1 MKRGRAFRPAVACL
15 AALAVVTAWVP
26 DSARGEFSLSLGSLV
41 EADPGQLG
49 LPMPFVLARSDSV
62 AGVDMLVEFDPG
74 MLNCSSVSFLTR
86 FQHATYDNSLPGK
99 LRIVA
104 RRHHPDSTHLSSL
117 GPGTDTLG
125 VIWLQVTSQDLL
137 TDLIVPFDFF
147 DDGATPFADNRLVK
161 SDSSFVTP
169 PELGLTDGSVF
180 IRYPL
185 YGDVNDDGYVF
196 TIADAIFLFN
206 YLSGTQELSSRQ
218 KANSDINRDGVQ
230 AGMTDFI
237 RLITV
242 IAEE

>member
-1 MKRGRAFRPAVACL
+1 MERGIIFRSIVG
-15 AALAVVTAWVP
+15 LAVFGVLAVYVP
-26 DSARGEFSLSLGSLV
+26 ASARGEFSISLGSPV

-49 LPMPFVLARSDSV
+49 LPMHFVLAKSDSV
-62 AGVDMLVEFDPG
+62 AGVDMLMEFDPG
-74 MLNCSSVSFLTR
+74 MLSCSSVSFLTR

-99 LRIVA
+99 LRIIA
-104 RRHHPDSTHLSSL
+104 RRHHPDSTLLASL

-125 VIWLQVTSQDLL
+125 IIWLQVTSQDLL
-137 TDLIVPFDFF
+137 SDLEVPLSFF
-147 DDGATPFADNRLVK
+147 DDAATPVVDNRLVK

-169 PELGLTDGSVF
+169 PELGLTDGSVL

-218 KANSDINRDGVQ
+218 KANSDVNRDGVQ

-237 RLITV
+237 QLITV
-242 IAEE
+242 ITEE

>member
-1 MKRGRAFRPAVACL
+1 MKRARISRSIACL
-15 AALAVVTAWVP
+15 VIFGVLAICVP
-26 DSARGEFSLSLGSLV
+26 ASARGEFSLSLGSPV

-49 LPMPFVLARSDSV
+49 LPMHFVLTKSDSV
-62 AGVDMLVEFDPG
+62 AGVDMLMEFDPG
-74 MLNCSSVSFLTR
+74 MLSCSSVSFLTR

-104 RRHHPDSTHLSSL
+104 RRHHPDSSYLSSL

-125 VIWLQVTSQDLL
+125 IIWLQVTSQDLL
-137 TDLIVPFDFF
+137 TDLTVPFDFF
-147 DDGATPFADNRLVK
+147 DDATTPSADNRLVK

-185 YGDVNDDGYVF
+185 YGDINDDGYVF
-196 TIADAIFLFN
+196 TIADVIFLFN
-206 YLSGTQELSSRQ
+206 YLSGTQGLSSRQ
-218 KANSDINRDGVQ
+218 KANSDVNRDGVQ
-230 AGMTDFI
+230 AAMTDFI
-237 RLITV
+237 QLIKV

>member
-1 MKRGRAFRPAVACL
+1 MEKARVSRSIACL
-15 AALAVVTAWVP
+15 AFIGVLAICVP
-26 DSARGEFSLSLGSLV
+26 ASSRGEFSLSLDSPV

-49 LPMPFVLARSDSV
+49 LRMHFVLTKSDSV
-62 AGVDMLVEFDPG
+62 AGMDMLMEFDPG

-137 TDLIVPFDFF
+137 TDLTVPFDFF

-161 SDSSFVTP
+161 SDSSFVSP
-169 PELGLTDGSVF
+169 PELELVDGSVF

-206 YLSGTQELSSRQ
+206 YLSGIQELSSRQ
-218 KANSDINRDGVQ
+218 RANSDINRDGVQ

-237 RLITV
+237 QLITV

>member
-1 MKRGRAFRPAVACL
+1 MLVVCVPA
-15 AALAVVTAWVP
+15 
-26 DSARGEFSLSLGSLV
+26 SARGDFSISLGSLV

-49 LPMPFVLARSDSV
+49 LPMHFALTKSDSV
-62 AGVDMLVEFDPG
+62 AGVDMLMEFDPG
-74 MLNCSSVSFLTR
+74 MLSCSSVSFLTR
-86 FQHATYDNSLPGK
+86 FQHAIYDNSVPGK
-99 LRIVA
+99 LRVVA
-104 RRHHPDSTHLSSL
+104 RRHHPDSSHLSSL

-125 VIWLQVTSQDLL
+125 IIWLQVTSQDLL
-137 TDLIVPFDFF
+137 SDLTVPVSFF

-169 PELGLTDGSVF
+169 PELGLTGGSVF

-196 TIADAIFLFN
+196 TIADAIFFFN
-206 YLSGTQELSSRQ
+206 YLSGNQRLSSRQ
-218 KANSDINRDGVQ
+218 KANSDVNRDGVQ
-230 AGMTDFI
+230 ASMTDFI

>member
-1 MKRGRAFRPAVACL
+1 VCLVAIGVLMIC
-15 AALAVVTAWVP
+15 VP
-26 DSARGEFSLSLGSLV
+26 GSARGEFSLSLSSLV

-49 LPMPFVLARSDSV
+49 LPMHFVLAKSDSV
-62 AGVDMLVEFDPG
+62 AGVDMLTEFDPS
-74 MLNCSSVSFLTR
+74 LISCSSVSFLAR
-86 FQHATYDNSLPGK
+86 FQHATYDNSQPGK

-104 RRHHPDSTHLSSL
+104 RRHHPDSSHISPL

-137 TDLIVPFDFF
+137 TDLTVPFGFF
-147 DDGATPFADNRLVK
+147 EDGATPFADNRLVT
-161 SDSSFVTP
+161 SDSSFITP
-169 PELGLTDGSVF
+169 PELGLIGGSVF

-185 YGDVNDDGYVF
+185 FGDVNDDGYVF

-230 AGMTDFI
+230 ASMTDFI
-237 RLITV
+237 QLITV

>member
-1 MKRGRAFRPAVACL
+1 MERARVSRFIAWLAIFGVLAICVPA
-15 AALAVVTAWVP
+15 
-26 DSARGEFSLSLGSLV
+26 SARGEFSLSLDSPV
-41 EADPGQLG
+41 EADPGQPG
-49 LPMPFVLARSDSV
+49 LPMHFVLTKSDSV
-62 AGVDMLVEFDPG
+62 AGVDMLMEFDPG
-74 MLNCSSVSFLTR
+74 MLSCSSVSFLTR

-99 LRIVA
+99 LRIIA
-104 RRHHPDSTHLSSL
+104 RRHHPDSTLLASL

-125 VIWLQVTSQDLL
+125 IIWLQVTSQDLL
-137 TDLIVPFDFF
+137 SDLSVPFGFL
-147 DDGATPFADNRLVK
+147 DDATTQFADNRLVR

-169 PELGLTDGSVF
+169 PELGLTDGSVL

-218 KANSDINRDGVQ
+218 KANSDVNRDGVQ

-237 RLITV
+237 QLITV
-242 IAEE
+242 ITEE

>member
-1 MKRGRAFRPAVACL
+1 MERKTIFRSAACL
-15 AALAVVTAWVP
+15 ALFSVLALCVP
-26 DSARGEFSLSLGSLV
+26 ASARGEFSISLSRWV
-41 EADPGQLG
+41 EADPGQSG
-49 LPMPFVLARSDSV
+49 VPMYFVLTKSDSV
-62 AGVDMLVEFDPG
+62 AGVDMLMEFDPG
-74 MLNCSSVSFLTR
+74 MLSCTSVNFLTR
-86 FQHATYDNSLPGK
+86 FQHAAYDNSAPGK

-104 RRHHPDSTHLSSL
+104 RRHDPDSTHLSSL

-125 VIWLQVTSQDLL
+125 VIRLGVTSQDPLS
-137 TDLIVPFDFF
+137 DLIVPLSFL
-147 DDGATPFADNRLVK
+147 DDAATQFADNRLVK
-161 SDSSFVTP
+161 SDSTFITP
-169 PELGLTDGSVF
+169 PELALTDGSVL

-237 RLITV
+237 QLITV
-242 IAEE
+242 ITEE

>member
-1 MKRGRAFRPAVACL
+1 MEKARVSRSIACL
-15 AALAVVTAWVP
+15 AFIGVLAICVP
-26 DSARGEFSLSLGSLV
+26 VSARGEFSLSLGSLV

-49 LPMPFVLARSDSV
+49 LPMHFVLARSDSV
-62 AGVDMLVEFDPG
+62 AGLDMLMEFDPG

-86 FQHATYDNSLPGK
+86 FQHAAYDNSLPGK

-104 RRHHPDSTHLSSL
+104 RRHHPDSSHLSSL

-125 VIWLQVTSQDLL
+125 VIWLQVTSQNLL
-137 TDLIVPFDFF
+137 TDLTVPFNFF
-147 DDGATPFADNRLVK
+147 DDATTQYADNRLVK

-218 KANSDINRDGVQ
+218 KANSDVNGDGVQ

-237 RLITV
+237 QLITV
-242 IAEE
+242 ITEE